1 MEFLECVLEW
11 FQVSF
16 SEKKFK
22 EWWSSQMNRK
32 PLAYDPCPEDFAR
45 WGYAEAN
52 RNADDAE
59 ANGKIIGYDLAVAEL
74 KARDA
79 KLREVLETESW
90 DSLKL
95 ETRQSF
101 HTFLTNENVDGID
114 DLRDCFFW
122 WEAVEGEGL
131 VWRVKFALA
140 LLLLVE
146 EAKTK

>member
-1 MEFLECVLEW
+1 M
-11 FQVSF
+11 SF

-59 ANGKIIGYDLAVAEL
+59 ANGKVIGYDLAVAEL

-79 KLREVLETESW
+79 KLREILEDTAW
-90 DSLKL
+90 C
-95 ETRQSF
+95 
-101 HTFLTNENVDGID
+101 
-114 DLRDCFFW
+114 LR
-122 WEAVEGEGL
+122 EYVEGFQTDGKGKSTL
-131 VWRVKFALA
+131 GMAIGNTKKA
-140 LLLLVE
+140 LLLLEKE
-146 EAKTK
+146 EAKT

>member
-16 SEKKFK
+16 PEKKFK

-59 ANGKIIGYDLAVAEL
+59 ANGKVIGYDLAVAEL

-79 KLREVLETESW
+79 KLLDEIEMATTLIRGENYSSAILSLQRMKVLMLAEEVG
-90 DSLKL
+90 LK
-95 ETRQSF
+95 
-101 HTFLTNENVDGID
+101 
-114 DLRDCFFW
+114 
-122 WEAVEGEGL
+122 
-131 VWRVKFALA
+131 
-140 LLLLVE
+140 
-146 EAKTK
+146 

>member
-16 SEKKFK
+16 PEKKFK

-79 KLREVLETESW
+79 KLREILEDTAW
-90 DSLKL
+90 C
-95 ETRQSF
+95 
-101 HTFLTNENVDGID
+101 
-114 DLRDCFFW
+114 LR
-122 WEAVEGEGL
+122 EYVEGFQTDGKGKSTL
-131 VWRVKFALA
+131 GMAIGNTKKA
-140 LLLLVE
+140 LLLVE
-146 EAKTK
+146 EEAKTKNESTICLR